1 MRTVMLA
8 EVSSSL
14 LMALLPIVLLPLF
27 GLKGAAIGYFAGF
40 AFYAAVM
47 LVVARRRCGH
57 WLRART
63 LVWFLGAAGLLLAAQ
78 AFAQVFP
85 GAAWG
90 SLPTGLAAAGCFYAY
105 RRVLSAET

>member
-1 MRTVMLA
+1 MLA

-40 AFYAAVM
+40 AFYAVVM

-63 LVWFLGAAGLLLAAQ
+63 LVWFLGAACLLLVAQ
-78 AFAQVFP
+78 AFAQFVP
-85 GAAWG
+85 GTCWG
-90 SLPTGLAAAGCFYAY
+90 SVPTALVAVGCFYAY

>member
-1 MRTVMLA
+1 MLA
-8 EVSSSL
+8 EISSSL
-14 LMALLPIVLLPLF
+14 LMALLPIILMPRF

-40 AFYAAVM
+40 TFYAAVM

-63 LVWFLGAAGLLLAAQ
+63 FVWFLGAACLLLAAQ

-85 GAAWG
+85 GASWG
-90 SLPTGLAAAGCFYAY
+90 SVPTALVALGCFHAY